1 MRTAGRALSPNS
13 RPEKRHHTR
22 KNEEATPGSLMPRA
36 GREGDRRGP
45 PSILRRS
52 RPGCGSH
59 GAEPQRTSRR
69 VRFQE
74 PLEVTVHYIARREPT
89 TTTTTTRAPSWPGPR
104 GGSLL
109 LQLSVCILLLLVLG
123 LVYGRAKPVALA
135 LEDLRARLLVLAL
148 RLRHTALTCWRGLL
162 QR

>member
-1 MRTAGRALSPNS
+1 MRTAGRALSPDS

-22 KNEEATPGSLMPRA
+22 KNEEAAPGSLMPRA

-52 RPGCGSH
+52 GPGCSSH

-69 VRFQE
+69 VRFRE

-89 TTTTTTRAPSWPGPR
+89 TTTTTRAVHLGMAERELAPPGPQH
-104 GGSLL
+104 
-109 LQLSVCILLLLVLG
+109 LQNTAARAGTPGCAVHQPQG
-123 LVYGRAKPVALA
+123 LRVP
-135 LEDLRARLLVLAL
+135 
-148 RLRHTALTCWRGLL
+148 
-162 QR
+162 